1 MIKLIMVAGL
11 SLAFLG
17 NASVGTCGVDF
28 ARSSQE
34 GVPYM
39 FCWTRQD
46 AGHVTFG
53 GQLNLPCEGEACPVP
68 NNVENNILSL

>member
-1 MIKLIMVAGL
+1 MIKQIMVAGL

-28 ARSSQE
+28 TRSSQE

-39 FCWTRQD
+39 FCWARQD
-46 AGHVTFG
+46 AGHMTYG
-53 GQLNLPCEGEACPVP
+53 GQLNLPCEGDACPIV
-68 NNVENNILSL
+68 NTTLNVLY